1 MYDFIASI
9 VTILCSIQEALT
21 SASAY
26 GFGDNNLY
34 NPAGAIYGAYGL
46 MLVLFT
52 FSFHCSIF
60 IFIHHSSERN
70 LKSNRNRFCNVH
82 LLRK

>member
-46 MLVLFT
+46 MVIIALFFIALFLLCCLVCCGGTAFAVVRT
-52 FSFHCSIF
+52 AM
-60 IFIHHSSERN
+60 E
-70 LKSNRNRFCNVH
+70 K
-82 LLRK
+82 